1 MSNGMSQDAEMAANE
16 HSSSMMEDFG
26 RFSPVETLDSDPDFT
41 DENFDE
47 AYGEENAG
55 A

>member
-1 MSNGMSQDAEMAANE
+1 MPTISKDVEIPGKE
-16 HSSSMMEDFG
+16 HSSGMMEDFG
-26 RFSPVETLDSDPDFT
+26 RFSAVETLDWDTDIT
-41 DENFDE
+41 DESCNE